1 MPNRSITNICRC
13 QECIATHPNGRI
25 FLDHTTFKSHTRRI
39 ERANQ
44 ANIEQAVGDASR
56 ELFVTTLSEGAIALD
71 SQAHSSR
78 PTESI
83 NDIADRLSDIT
94 IRPDRSSHRH
104 SPTPSLTAEHSLPAA
119 TRPSPSN
126 VGSVA
131 SSSSSSTER
140 PSLQERKRSR
150 SKYTQNQLSILCHVQ
165 SEILCCN
172 MSLRLPISRPL
183 LDQAQSIIAV
193 SRQQVNQ
200 IFTYDKTVT
209 QFKGEVTTLLD
220 SLESRWRDLSS
231 TLPDEEPMVYPTGK
245 ANYPIDLF
253 FQV

>member
-1 MPNRSITNICRC
+1 
-13 QECIATHPNGRI
+13 
-25 FLDHTTFKSHTRRI
+25 
-39 ERANQ
+39 
-44 ANIEQAVGDASR
+44 
-56 ELFVTTLSEGAIALD
+56 
-71 SQAHSSR
+71 
-78 PTESI
+78 
-83 NDIADRLSDIT
+83 
-94 IRPDRSSHRH
+94 
-104 SPTPSLTAEHSLPAA
+104 
-119 TRPSPSN
+119 
-126 VGSVA
+126 
-131 SSSSSSTER
+131 
-140 PSLQERKRSR
+140 
-150 SKYTQNQLSILCHVQ
+150 
-165 SEILCCN
+165 